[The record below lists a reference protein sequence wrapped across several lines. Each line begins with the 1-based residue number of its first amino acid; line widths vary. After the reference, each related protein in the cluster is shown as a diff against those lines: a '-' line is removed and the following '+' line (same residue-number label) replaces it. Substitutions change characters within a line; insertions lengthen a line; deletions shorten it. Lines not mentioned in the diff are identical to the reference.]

1 MASRFSGALQ
11 LTDLDDFITPSQ
23 ECIKPVKIEK
33 TKTKTGAKIKIGEDG
48 YFDIS
53 GGKEQKLQKVEIT
66 LADCLACSGC
76 ITSAESVLVTR
87 QSQEELLRVFKE
99 RKYTNNKGIT
109 KDVSLIVISL
119 SPQPVLS
126 LAVRYNLSAEEA
138 TKKLAGYF
146 KSLGADMV
154 LDMTIAEDLSLLEAQ
169 QEFLE
174 RYQNQ
179 QNDPTSKNLPMLSS
193 SCPESFEKLIPTP
206 HRTGWVCYAEKTHG
220 SFILPHIS
228 STKSP
233 QQIMGSLVKQL
244 LPEDRGLSPGEVY
257 HVTFMPCY
265 DKKLEASRE
274 DFYSD
279 ILNCHDVDCVITAIE
294 LEQMLDNSSMS
305 LSDATAGELEW
316 PWGGEEQ
323 VPTITRH
330 IGSGSGGYADSIF
343 LHAAE
348 QLFGESNAQLVYRN
362 LRGVT
367 KQHAGREGEDG
378 WCGVAGRTAVSA
390 IFSSGLHLHLTLGG
404 VESFLGPMYK
414 KKHFCNPAS
423 HQCIQSHVFV
433 PYRNPDFREVTL
445 EKDGKEV
452 LKFAIANGFRNIQ
465 NLVQKLKRGKSPYH
479 YVEVMACP
487 SGCLNGG
494 ALVRSASSEGGRE
507 LVRALE
513 AEYGRLPLASP
524 PRAARRLL
532 ARRLHADRA
541 RATLHTHYHAL
552 ERSDVALN
560 IKW

>member
-1 MASRFSGALQ
+1 MSNSAVGLMLHTINACVVLCSAELIMASRFSGALQ

-193 SCPESFEKLIPTP
+193 SCP
-206 HRTGWVCYAEKTHG
+206 GWVCYAEKTHG

-362 LRGVT
+362 LR
-367 KQHAGREGEDG
+367 
-378 WCGVAGRTAVSA
+378 
-390 IFSSGLHLHLTLGG
+390 
-404 VESFLGPMYK
+404 
-414 KKHFCNPAS
+414 
-423 HQCIQSHVFV
+423 
-433 PYRNPDFREVTL
+433 NPDFREVTL